1 MFGKMIRFMRFT
13 KKLKQTELAEKLG
26 IASSTLAHYESEY
39 RAVTLETA
47 NEIAK
52 LCDFE
57 LVFINK
63 KDNIKEELYR
73 DLLIALE
80 INSTKKALRFTIKG
94 EVYQVPY
101 QDILYIL
108 LMNQFLFSV
117 F

>member
-39 RAVTLETA
+39 RAITLETA

-63 KDNIKEELYR
+63 KDNKIYKFNDMKQMTYDIRIK
-73 DLLIALE
+73 D
-80 INSTKKALRFTIKG
+80 TK
-94 EVYQVPY
+94 
-101 QDILYIL
+101 
-108 LMNQFLFSV
+108 N
-117 F
+117 

>member
-39 RAVTLETA
+39 RAITLETA

-57 LVFINK
+57 LVFRNK
-63 KDNIKEELYR
+63 KDNKIYKFNDMKQMTYDIRIK
-73 DLLIALE
+73 DT
-80 INSTKKALRFTIKG
+80 N
-94 EVYQVPY
+94 
-101 QDILYIL
+101 
-108 LMNQFLFSV
+108 N
-117 F
+117 

>member
-63 KDNIKEELYR
+63 KDNKIYKFNDMKQMTYDIRIK
-73 DLLIALE
+73 DT
-80 INSTKKALRFTIKG
+80 N
-94 EVYQVPY
+94 
-101 QDILYIL
+101 
-108 LMNQFLFSV
+108 N
-117 F
+117 

>member
-39 RAVTLETA
+39 RAITLETA

-63 KDNIKEELYR
+63 KDNKIYKFNDMKQMTYDIRIK
-73 DLLIALE
+73 DT
-80 INSTKKALRFTIKG
+80 N
-94 EVYQVPY
+94 
-101 QDILYIL
+101 
-108 LMNQFLFSV
+108 N
-117 F
+117 

>member
-1 MFGKMIRFMRFT
+1 MRFT

-39 RAVTLETA
+39 RAITLETA

-63 KDNIKEELYR
+63 KDNKIYKFNDMKQMTYDIRIK
-73 DLLIALE
+73 DT
-80 INSTKKALRFTIKG
+80 N
-94 EVYQVPY
+94 
-101 QDILYIL
+101 
-108 LMNQFLFSV
+108 N
-117 F
+117 

>member
-39 RAVTLETA
+39 RAITLETA
-47 NEIAK
+47 NETAK

-63 KDNIKEELYR
+63 KDNKIYKFNDMKQMTYDIRIK
-73 DLLIALE
+73 D
-80 INSTKKALRFTIKG
+80 TK
-94 EVYQVPY
+94 
-101 QDILYIL
+101 
-108 LMNQFLFSV
+108 N
-117 F
+117 